1 MKLSRNCYLSS
12 FDKVV
17 FILNDSA
24 LENKTLSK
32 NLNFDLEL
40 QYLFLKVLLLFST
53 ISALDNEELSKE
65 LDLKAQELAQGAH
78 YFLK

>member
-65 LDLKAQELAQGAH
+65 LDLKAQELAQGTH

>member
-65 LDLKAQELAQGAH
+65 LDLKAQELAQGTH
-78 YFLK
+78 YFFK